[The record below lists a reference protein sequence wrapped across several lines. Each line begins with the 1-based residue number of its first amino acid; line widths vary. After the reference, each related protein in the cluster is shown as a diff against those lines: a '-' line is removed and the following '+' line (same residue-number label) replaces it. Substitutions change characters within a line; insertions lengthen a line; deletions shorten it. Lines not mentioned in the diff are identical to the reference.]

1 MLQNQ
6 AKILSIEELG
16 HQSGQPWQTECTGL
30 KCASAAFYLAQ
41 FQREA
46 ARPALVIAAD
56 GPTAESLANDLQFF
70 GVAAHSALLEFP
82 PYNLLPYKTL
92 DYHSE
97 TVAKRIRVLC
107 RLLEGDRPPLVV
119 TTVDALLKKILP
131 KRELRR
137 FLELLM
143 PNEEVDRDHLLR
155 RLISGGYTRVAIV
168 EEPGDFCI
176 RGGILDIFS
185 PLYDDPLRVEFF
197 DDLIESIRLFATDT
211 QRTVGE
217 LQEAVIAPASEVVI
231 RPSQTADIIRRLRI
245 QASDQDLPKAVIRRL
260 VAAVKEEGR
269 FAGIDGLLP
278 LIYPA
283 LDHLMDYMP
292 PETVV
297 VRLEPAELEKAVAQI
312 AVKARHTYEAA
323 RNEDRLCL
331 APEALFHSASWF
343 RETLASHDCLD
354 IRQLPIQ
361 SADDTVAPTSR
372 IDFDVRE
379 IAAFDAGPDTAG
391 PKAVSFAPTAQWI
404 QGQLDQGLAV
414 GIICRNRNQIERV
427 TSVLEPYH
435 IVPATESHFPP
446 EPLRSARVVAIEGQ
460 ISEGFV
466 WPEVRWALV
475 TDLELFGGRR
485 RAPRPAVAKTRQSL
499 LALEDIGQ
507 GDLVVHQDHGIG
519 RYEGLTKLKLEG
531 GENDFLTLFYRGGD
545 RLYLPVDRLN
555 AVQKYMGV
563 EGIEPVLDK
572 MGGKS
577 WENVKARVKR
587 SAEKIAGELLKLYAA
602 RKVRQGVAFRPVDE
616 YMMEFEG
623 GFPYAETP
631 DQLKAIDDVLSDMSA
646 RVPMDRLI
654 CGDVGYGKTEV
665 ALRAAFVA
673 VFNGKQVALLVP
685 TTVLAEQHY
694 ATFQER
700 FKPFGVQIECL
711 SRFRS
716 AKQQRDIVAQLAEG
730 RVDVIIGTHRLLQK
744 DVRFKD
750 LGLFISDEE
759 QRFGVRHKEK
769 LKKLRGNV
777 DVLTLTATPI
787 PRTLHMSLTG
797 VRDISI
803 ISTPPEYR
811 RSIITY
817 VSEYNDR
824 LIQEAVGRE
833 LDRGGQIY
841 FVHNN
846 IASIHRMATKLKALN
861 PAAQVG
867 VAHGRMDESELE
879 TVMMAFH
886 RREINLLVTTTIIES
901 GLDIP
906 AANTIIVNRADR
918 FGLAQMYQLR
928 GRVGR
933 SEAQAYA
940 FLFIPQE
947 SHLSSNARKRLKVL
961 MEHSDLGSG
970 FQIAM
975 NDLKIRGGGTILGA
989 SQSGHIAAVG
999 YDMFLKLMEEAVAE
1013 LKGEPVEEERDPE
1026 INLTQAAFIPESYI
1040 ADIDQ
1045 RLTIYRRLSR
1055 LQNTEALA
1063 DIKSELIDR
1072 YGPLPGSLSNLLAK
1086 IRLKIGAVAAG
1097 IQRLDF
1103 KAGVLTLLPFD
1114 GEPDHARKL
1123 IALAVD
1129 QPGRYQLSPDQGLQI
1144 KLRPQELKKPL
1155 TSIKNILREIAGYVN
1170 NSRLSF

>member
-1 MLQNQ
+1 M
-6 AKILSIEELG
+6 
-16 HQSGQPWQTECTGL
+16 
-30 KCASAAFYLAQ
+30 
-41 FQREA
+41 
-46 ARPALVIAAD
+46 
-56 GPTAESLANDLQFF
+56 
-70 GVAAHSALLEFP
+70 
-82 PYNLLPYKTL
+82 
-92 DYHSE
+92 
-97 TVAKRIRVLC
+97 
-107 RLLEGDRPPLVV
+107 
-119 TTVDALLKKILP
+119 
-131 KRELRR
+131 
-137 FLELLM
+137 
-143 PNEEVDRDHLLR
+143 
-155 RLISGGYTRVAIV
+155 
-168 EEPGDFCI
+168 
-176 RGGILDIFS
+176 
-185 PLYDDPLRVEFF
+185 
-197 DDLIESIRLFATDT
+197 
-211 QRTVGE
+211 
-217 LQEAVIAPASEVVI
+217 
-231 RPSQTADIIRRLRI
+231 
-245 QASDQDLPKAVIRRL
+245 
-260 VAAVKEEGR
+260 
-269 FAGIDGLLP
+269 
-278 LIYPA
+278 
-283 LDHLMDYMP
+283 
-292 PETVV
+292 
-297 VRLEPAELEKAVAQI
+297 
-312 AVKARHTYEAA
+312 
-323 RNEDRLCL
+323 
-331 APEALFHSASWF
+331 
-343 RETLASHDCLD
+343 
-354 IRQLPIQ
+354 
-361 SADDTVAPTSR
+361 
-372 IDFDVRE
+372 
-379 IAAFDAGPDTAG
+379 
-391 PKAVSFAPTAQWI
+391 
-404 QGQLDQGLAV
+404 
-414 GIICRNRNQIERV
+414 
-427 TSVLEPYH
+427 
-435 IVPATESHFPP
+435 
-446 EPLRSARVVAIEGQ
+446 
-460 ISEGFV
+460 
-466 WPEVRWALV
+466 
-475 TDLELFGGRR
+475 
-485 RAPRPAVAKTRQSL
+485 
-499 LALEDIGQ
+499 
-507 GDLVVHQDHGIG
+507 
-519 RYEGLTKLKLEG
+519 
-531 GENDFLTLFYRGGD
+531 
-545 RLYLPVDRLN
+545 YLPVDRLN

-631 DQLKAIDDVLSDMSA
+631 DQLKAIDDVLSDMAA

-846 IASIHRMATKLKALN
+846 IAGIHRMATKLKALN

-867 VAHGRMDESELE
+867 VAHGRMEEAELE

-906 AANTIIVNRADR
+906 AANTIIVDRADR

-940 FLFIPQE
+940 FLFIPKE

-1013 LKGEPVEEERDPE
+1013 LKGEPVEEARDPE
-1026 INLTQAAFIPESYI
+1026 INLAHAAFIPESYI

-1055 LQNTEALA
+1055 IQNTETLA
-1063 DIKSELIDR
+1063 DLKSELIDR
-1072 YGPLPGSLSNLLAK
+1072 YGALPGSVSNLLAK

-1103 KAGVLTLLPFD
+1103 KAGVLILLPFD
-1114 GEPDHARKL
+1114 GEPTHARKL

-1155 TSIKNILREIAGYVN
+1155 TSIKNILREIAAYVN

>member
-1 MLQNQ
+1 M
-6 AKILSIEELG
+6 
-16 HQSGQPWQTECTGL
+16 
-30 KCASAAFYLAQ
+30 
-41 FQREA
+41 
-46 ARPALVIAAD
+46 IAAD
-56 GPTAESLANDLQFF
+56 GPAAESLADDLKFF
-70 GVAAHSALLEFP
+70 GVSAPSALLEFP

-107 RLLEGDRPPLVV
+107 RLLEGDRTPLVL
-119 TTVDALLKKILP
+119 TTVDALLKKIIP

-143 PNEEVDRDHLLR
+143 LNEEVDREHLLG
-155 RLISGGYTRVAIV
+155 RLISGGYTRATIV

-176 RGGILDIFS
+176 RGGILDIYS

-197 DDLIESIRLFATDT
+197 DDLVESIRLFSVDT

-245 QASDQDLPKAVIRRL
+245 QAADQELPKAVIRRM
-260 VAAVKEEGR
+260 VAAIKEEGR

-278 LIYPA
+278 LVYPE
-283 LDHLMDYMP
+283 LDHLIDFMP
-292 PETVV
+292 AETVV
-297 VRLEPAELEKAVAQI
+297 VRLEPAEIEKTVAQI
-312 AVKARHTYEAA
+312 AAKAQQTYKAA
-323 RNEDRLCL
+323 RNEDRLCV
-331 APEALFHSASWF
+331 APEALFHSASWLQ
-343 RETLASHDCLD
+343 EALASKDGLD

-361 SADDTVAPTSR
+361 SAVASARPTAR
-372 IDFDVRE
+372 IDFDVRA
-379 IAAFDAGPDTAG
+379 IAAFDADPSPAG
-391 PKAVSFAPTAQWI
+391 PKTVSFAPAAQWI
-404 QGQLDQGLAV
+404 QAQLDQGLSV
-414 GIICRNRNQIERV
+414 GIICRHRNQIERV
-427 TSVLEPYH
+427 TSVLEPYRLAPT
-435 IVPATESHFPP
+435 IEPHFLPR
-446 EPLRSARVVAIEGQ
+446 PLRPARVVAIEGQ
-460 ISEGFV
+460 ISEGFI

-485 RAPRPAVAKTRQSL
+485 RAPRTAVAKTRPSL

-519 RYEGLTKLKLEG
+519 RYEGLTKLKLDG

-563 EGIEPVLDK
+563 DGVEPVLDK

-616 YMMEFEG
+616 YMLEFEG

-631 DQLKAIDDVLSDMSA
+631 DQLKAIDDVLSDMAS
-646 RVPMDRLI
+646 RIPMDRLI

-730 RVDVIIGTHRLLQK
+730 RVDIIIGTHRLLQK
-744 DVRFKD
+744 DVHFKD
-750 LGLFISDEE
+750 LGLFIIDEE

-846 IASIHRMATKLKALN
+846 IASIHRMATRLGELS
-861 PAAQVG
+861 PAAQIG
-867 VAHGRMDESELE
+867 VAHGRMDESALE
-879 TVMMAFH
+879 KIMMAFH

-918 FGLAQMYQLR
+918 FGLSQMYQLR

-940 FLFIPQE
+940 FLFIPHE

-1013 LKGEPVEEERDPE
+1013 LKGEPLEQERDPE
-1026 INLTQAAFIPESYI
+1026 INLPHSAFIPESYI

-1045 RLTIYRRLSR
+1045 RLTIYRRLAR
-1055 LQNTEALA
+1055 IQNAEALA
-1063 DIKSELIDR
+1063 DIKSELVDR
-1072 YGPLPGSLSNLLAK
+1072 YGSLPRSVSNLLAK
-1086 IRLKIGAVAAG
+1086 IRLKIGAIAAG

-1103 KAGVLTLLPFD
+1103 RAGVLTLLPFD
-1114 GEPDHARKL
+1114 DQPDHTRKL

-1129 QPGRYQLSPDQGLQI
+1129 QPRRYQLSPDQGLQV
-1144 KLRPQELKKPL
+1144 KLRPEELKKPL
-1155 TSIKNILREIAGYVN
+1155 ASIKKILREIVAYVN
-1170 NSRLSF
+1170 DHRLSF